1 MAFAGHGIQLAVSIL
16 LCLYAGRWL
25 DRKLGTDPLF
35 LIVGV
40 FVGAAAG
47 MYSMI
52 RALTHA
58 QREQDRQRKE
68 KEGR

>member
-1 MAFAGHGIQLAVSIL
+1 MAFAGHGIQLALSIL

-25 DRKLGTDPLF
+25 DGKLGTDPLF

-52 RALTHA
+52 HALTDA
-58 QREQDRQRKE
+58 QRQRDRQRRE
-68 KEGR
+68 KEGK